1 MVEARNVQAIRGW
14 FATQRADVKK
24 EIVDSLL
31 SNKESRAVLFAGFEA
46 GRHFQAQYPHLDP
59 LNIAVYEPMHP
70 IPDAPASE
78 PTPAE
83 VVAAK
88 QIPTTLEANVEADAQ
103 QIKPKSVWIHR
114 RTKDTCTAKRVES
127 GNVIVADSFG
137 EVRTIPTYMFLQSF
151 NPKGGA

>member
-24 EIVDSLL
+24 EIVDELL
-31 SNKESRAVLFAGFEA
+31 SDKQSRAVLFAGFEA

-59 LNIAVYEPMHP
+59 LNISVYEPMHP
-70 IPDAPASE
+70 IPKDPISE

-83 VVAAK
+83 IVAAK
-88 QIPTTLEANVEADAQ
+88 EIPTTLEANVKADE
-103 QIKPKSVWIHR
+103 IKPKSLWIHR
-114 RTKDTCTAKRVES
+114 RTKDTCTAKKVEA